1 MPAALLLAAAIAFA
15 AAGARADD
23 VLHPGTVGVDR
34 PTVVTL
40 GVQLLVTGDDDHDAR
55 VAVRY
60 RPLGTTAWRSAMD
73 LFRVHPESVV
83 GRTVPDQFAGSIFD
97 LTPGTTYE
105 IELHATDPDGPV
117 DQTIPV
123 SATLRTVPPA
133 EPAHPRPRDVTD
145 AAGLR
150 AALSD
155 AQPGDVITIAEGTY
169 TGTFALFASGT
180 PDDPIVIRGASEDG
194 AVLDGGDCASCN
206 VLEVYGSFVH
216 VERLTLQHATR
227 ALRFQGTGA
236 EGNVV
241 RRVHAR
247 DVQLGF
253 GSKPDQKDFYLCDNV
268 LEGRLVWPL
277 VYSDDGGA
285 HSGDDGIHVEGGGH
299 VVCHNQI
306 VGFGDAM
313 KTAEPGARAIDF
325 YGNEV
330 LSAYDNGL
338 ELDYSEGNTRAFR
351 NRFTNNDT
359 PLSFQPVYGGPVYAL
374 RNVVVNV
381 GDEQLKFHAL
391 GTTPPQEPSGMLVYH
406 NTFVSPGLALNLQTS
421 ATSHHFAIANNVFV
435 GPSPPGPRVADWSAP
450 IDHGSLDHDGWFPD
464 GTFDFDAAGRWTS
477 FAAMQGAGVL
487 EAHGVLLTAPIFASG
502 LVPPGSFRTTMAPAD
517 ATLDGATNAVDAGV
531 VLANLNDGFTGAAP
545 DLGALEVGCPIPL
558 FGVRPEGVDETNE
571 PTGCAGATVTTT
583 SSTTTTT
590 LPWILIRTSTLSLRD
605 DPADPR
611 RRRIAFKSA
620 TKFDPAA
627 NRILPPVPGS
637 GGDPTRGGATLAVY
651 NAAGS
656 GEAVTVALPASGPLA
671 GWSLLG
677 AGRYRFRSKDPSAAI
692 RTVTVHA
699 DRVSVR
705 GGKAAWTYTLDEPA
719 QGRVAVRLTL
729 GTDRPWC
736 AEAPGAVDAVND
748 FVAVRDAPPPTSCP
762 PVP

>member
-133 EPAHPRPRDVTD
+133 DPAHPRPRDVID

-150 AALSD
+150 AALSG

-194 AVLDGGDCASCN
+194 AVLDGGGCAPCN

-216 VERLTLQHATR
+216 VERLTLEHATR

-277 VYSDDGGA
+277 VYTDDGGA
-285 HSGDDGIHVEGGGH
+285 HSDDDGIHVEGGGH
-299 VVCHNQI
+299 VICHNQI

-381 GDEQLKFHAL
+381 GDEQLKFHAI

-421 ATSHHFAIANNVFV
+421 ATSHHFAIANNLFV

-450 IDHGSLDHDGWFPD
+450 IDDGSLDHDGWFPN
-464 GTFDFDAAGRWTS
+464 GTFDFNAAGRWTS

-487 EAHGVLLTAPIFASG
+487 EAHGVLLAPPIFASG

-517 ATLDGATNAVDAGV
+517 ATLDGASNAVDAGA
-531 VLANLNDGFTGAAP
+531 VLPNLNDTFTGGAP

-571 PTGCAGATVTTT
+571 PIGCVGPTVTTT
-583 SSTTTTT
+583 
-590 LPWILIRTSTLSLRD
+590 
-605 DPADPR
+605 
-611 RRRIAFKSA
+611 
-620 TKFDPAA
+620 
-627 NRILPPVPGS
+627 
-637 GGDPTRGGATLAVY
+637 
-651 NAAGS
+651 
-656 GEAVTVALPASGPLA
+656 
-671 GWSLLG
+671 
-677 AGRYRFRSKDPSAAI
+677 
-692 RTVTVHA
+692 
-699 DRVSVR
+699 
-705 GGKAAWTYTLDEPA
+705 
-719 QGRVAVRLTL
+719 
-729 GTDRPWC
+729 
-736 AEAPGAVDAVND
+736 
-748 FVAVRDAPPPTSCP
+748 
-762 PVP
+762 